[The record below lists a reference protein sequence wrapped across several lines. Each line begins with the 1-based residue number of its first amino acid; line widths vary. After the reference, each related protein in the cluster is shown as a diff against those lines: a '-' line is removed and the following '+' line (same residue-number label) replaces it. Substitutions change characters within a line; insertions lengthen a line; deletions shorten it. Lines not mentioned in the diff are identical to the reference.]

1 LELQCGSYGLFNHF
15 VNEKTNFF
23 FKTKNYIEIW
33 LCVLVGVVGKLFSEL
48 DFIEFISQFSKL
60 KWGKVNE
67 TILWD
72 G

>member
-1 LELQCGSYGLFNHF
+1 LKFG
-15 VNEKTNFF
+15 
-23 FKTKNYIEIW
+23 
-33 LCVLVGVVGKLFSEL
+33 CVLVGVVGKLFSEL